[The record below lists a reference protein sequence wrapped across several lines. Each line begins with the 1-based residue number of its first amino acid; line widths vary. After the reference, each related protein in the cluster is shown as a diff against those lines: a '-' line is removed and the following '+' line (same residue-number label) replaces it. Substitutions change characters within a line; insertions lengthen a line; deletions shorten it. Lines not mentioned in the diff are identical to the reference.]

1 MRPPFTMAKLQE
13 VSDKYQ
19 LIYRGLDGRLHLDY
33 AALKSHRGLILKD
46 LGFTVNITVS
56 EKVREFMGW

>member
-1 MRPPFTMAKLQE
+1 MTRPRPSEILA
-13 VSDKYQ
+13 VSDKYR
-19 LIYRGLDGRLHLDY
+19 LVYRGQDGRLHLDY

>member
-1 MRPPFTMAKLQE
+1 MAKFQE

-33 AALKSHRGLILKD
+33 AALKSHRRLIQND
-46 LGFTVNITVS
+46 LGI
-56 EKVREFMGW
+56 KVKVTLSDKVKELLGL